1 MYPYFYGSNLLNRD
15 LYKIFQDKLGQNY
28 LEDRFI
34 KQDDIEYY
42 FLRDNTLKDSFLFF
56 IEFNYNVWKDTLMS
70 NMLNKTVRTMLDNN
84 VDGLLFLEMTN
95 WEGEFY
101 KNWKKYESGELKYDY
116 RRWKEMPKIYAALES
131 NQIKLADGTN
141 TTFDSNN
148 PDIRFDN
155 GGYVSEDILIDNNI
169 DKIDDIY
176 VLTEDD
182 KPVKSLGQF
191 TFKGFGK
198 YVMQDLAA
206 ELYDDYKIRLRS
218 DFAIMLGE
226 DVIKP
231 SIKVAQMKGDKIE
244 LLAIIYNA
252 LVTDEK
258 PLAYVYNEDGEMV
271 DKFTDEDEAEEM
283 VNDNDGYYSEV
294 RVEEVTT
301 TEAILAMEFDFQK
314 HEMTFVS
321 SLLDKKN
328 THKFKYGGKL

>member
-176 VLTEDD
+176 VLTEDGT
-182 KPVKSLGQF
+182 L
-191 TFKGFGK
+191 
-198 YVMQDLAA
+198 
-206 ELYDDYKIRLRS
+206 
-218 DFAIMLGE
+218 
-226 DVIKP
+226 
-231 SIKVAQMKGDKIE
+231 
-244 LLAIIYNA
+244 
-252 LVTDEK
+252 
-258 PLAYVYNEDGEMV
+258 
-271 DKFTDEDEAEEM
+271 
-283 VNDNDGYYSEV
+283 
-294 RVEEVTT
+294 
-301 TEAILAMEFDFQK
+301 
-314 HEMTFVS
+314 
-321 SLLDKKN
+321 
-328 THKFKYGGKL
+328 